1 VNNRFVAIEGNIG
14 SGKTTLAK
22 KLSTHW
28 NARLVLEEF
37 EDNPFLPRFYEDPR
51 RHAFPL
57 EMYFLAERFRQLS
70 GENIQPDLF
79 SRMTV
84 SDYYLEKSLIFAR
97 NNLDDTEF
105 QLFQR
110 LYDIMFRSL
119 AKPDLIVFLHLPV
132 EQLLRNIKKRGR
144 SYEQS
149 ITGEYLSN
157 IQQIYMEHL
166 ATLRDFRILVLD
178 YGNLDFAGSQD
189 DFLLIEKVLN
199 TDFPVGI
206 TRKSL

>member
-1 VNNRFVAIEGNIG
+1 MNNRFVAIEGNIG
-14 SGKTTLAK
+14 SGKTTLAN
-22 KLSTHW
+22 KLSAYC
-28 NARLVLEEF
+28 NARLLLEEF

-70 GENIQPDLF
+70 GENLQSDLF

-84 SDYYLEKSLIFAR
+84 SDYYLEKSLVFAR
-97 NNLDDTEF
+97 NNLDDIEF

-149 ITGEYLSN
+149 ITAEYLSN

-166 ATLRDFRILVLD
+166 ATLKDFRILVLD
-178 YGNLDFAGSQD
+178 YGSLDFAGSQD
-189 DFLLIEKVLN
+189 DFLLIEKELN
-199 TDFPVGI
+199 IDFPVGI

>member
-1 VNNRFVAIEGNIG
+1 MNNRFVAIEGNIG

-22 KLSTHW
+22 KLSTCW

-79 SRMTV
+79 SQMTV

-149 ITGEYLSN
+149 ITAEYLSN

-178 YGNLDFAGSQD
+178 YGSLDFAGCQD
-189 DFLLIEKVLN
+189 DFLLIERVLN

>member
-1 VNNRFVAIEGNIG
+1 MNNRFVAIEGNIG

-22 KLSTHW
+22 KLSSHW

-149 ITGEYLSN
+149 ISAEYLSN

-178 YGNLDFAGSQD
+178 YGSLDFAGSQD

>member
-1 VNNRFVAIEGNIG
+1 MNNRFVAIEGNIG

>member
-1 VNNRFVAIEGNIG
+1 MNNRFVAIEGNIG

-97 NNLDDTEF
+97 NNLDYTEF